1 MVAGVAA
8 VVRDK
13 YALGLKPEQRK
24 DPQRLV
30 RVRKSPARV
39 TARARILLKSDG
51 GWPAPQV
58 AGLRVPAGGSP

>member
-13 YALGLKPEQRK
+13 YAMRLEPEQRE

-30 RVRKSPARV
+30 RVDNSSARV
-39 TARARILLKSDG
+39 TARVWILLKSDG